1 MQRTAS
7 TIVVAMIALTMQASA
22 FVLRYAAPT
31 KASVSADEEAVVL
44 TAVDMLQGDVQR
56 VLGINLEITDHDA
69 SIIIG
74 TMGGSN
80 AKRIA
85 RSGINLDYL
94 VGRKQAFVMA
104 VDAEGHLVIAGSD
117 AAGTA
122 YGIIELTRQL
132 GVSPWEWWADV
143 EPELRQEFTLPEGF
157 HTQQSPDVLFRGIF
171 INDEDFGFLPWVV
184 FNYEPNEL
192 GAIGPRTTERIF
204 QLMLR
209 LRANLYWPPM
219 HEQTLPFFL
228 TAGNAELASRE
239 ELLKR
244 LAVEYTLLG
253 KECEQEHM
261 KDAAIRNY
269 QKALELYPEAPEA
282 KRRLKKLQ
290 KK

>member
-1 MQRTAS
+1 M
-7 TIVVAMIALTMQASA
+7 
-22 FVLRYAAPT
+22 
-31 KASVSADEEAVVL
+31 L

-104 VDAEGHLVIAGSD
+104 VDADGHLVIAGSD

-143 EPELRQEFTLPEGF
+143 EP
-157 HTQQSPDVLFRGIF
+157 
-171 INDEDFGFLPWVV
+171 
-184 FNYEPNEL
+184 
-192 GAIGPRTTERIF
+192 
-204 QLMLR
+204 
-209 LRANLYWPPM
+209 
-219 HEQTLPFFL
+219 
-228 TAGNAELASRE
+228 
-239 ELLKR
+239 
-244 LAVEYTLLG
+244 
-253 KECEQEHM
+253 
-261 KDAAIRNY
+261 
-269 QKALELYPEAPEA
+269 
-282 KRRLKKLQ
+282 
-290 KK
+290 

>member
-104 VDAEGHLVIAGSD
+104 VDADGHLVIAGSD

-143 EPELRQEFTLPEGF
+143 
-157 HTQQSPDVLFRGIF
+157 
-171 INDEDFGFLPWVV
+171 
-184 FNYEPNEL
+184 
-192 GAIGPRTTERIF
+192 
-204 QLMLR
+204 
-209 LRANLYWPPM
+209 
-219 HEQTLPFFL
+219 
-228 TAGNAELASRE
+228 
-239 ELLKR
+239 
-244 LAVEYTLLG
+244 
-253 KECEQEHM
+253 
-261 KDAAIRNY
+261 
-269 QKALELYPEAPEA
+269 
-282 KRRLKKLQ
+282 
-290 KK
+290 

>member
-104 VDAEGHLVIAGSD
+104 SLVCRLGSGGQMWNRSCVRNSPCLKAFTRSSRLMSYF
-117 AAGTA
+117 AASLST
-122 YGIIELTRQL
+122 TRISASFHGL
-132 GVSPWEWWADV
+132 CSTTSPMNWA
-143 EPELRQEFTLPEGF
+143 Q
-157 HTQQSPDVLFRGIF
+157 
-171 INDEDFGFLPWVV
+171 
-184 FNYEPNEL
+184 
-192 GAIGPRTTERIF
+192 
-204 QLMLR
+204 
-209 LRANLYWPPM
+209 
-219 HEQTLPFFL
+219 
-228 TAGNAELASRE
+228 
-239 ELLKR
+239 
-244 LAVEYTLLG
+244 
-253 KECEQEHM
+253 
-261 KDAAIRNY
+261 
-269 QKALELYPEAPEA
+269 
-282 KRRLKKLQ
+282 
-290 KK
+290 